1 MTMTTT
7 LVATTSPP
15 ATAGVS
21 VSATILFNN
30 NSVTIN
36 SQSITDLKKNGLVFS
51 LTNPLQM
58 GTFLDLV
65 DWMHGQ
71 LHFPLT
77 GDQVVAYIAEVPEP
91 FETPLQSLA
100 HAHVTLTV
108 LNINT
113 KTSLYQVA
121 ASIAPQPPLNILDI
135 LQVTA
140 IGIQVSSAGK
150 STSP

>member
-1 MTMTTT
+1 MSTT
-7 LVATTSPP
+7 LTAAAVASPP
-15 ATAGVS
+15 ATSGVS

-36 SQSITDLKKNGLVFS
+36 SQDITNLKQNGLVFS

-65 DWMHGQ
+65 DWMHGN

-77 GDQVVAYIAEVPEP
+77 GDQVVGYIDQVPAP
-91 FETPLQSLA
+91 FEAPLQSLA
-100 HAHVTLTV
+100 HAYVTLTV

-113 KTSLYQVA
+113 KSSLYQVA
-121 ASIAPQPPLNILDI
+121 ASIAPQPPINLLDI
-135 LQVTA
+135 LQITA